1 MTLRTALYW
10 RDLDIP
16 LKITV
21 LVASLGGVGGIIATM
36 KILSLPVD
44 HSAPPIYLLFSIEAF
59 ISFAGAFC
67 ILLLPMSRERRAVLG
82 FATFVVS
89 LPWYLALLIAIF

>member
-1 MTLRTALYW
+1 MTLRTAPYW
-10 RDLDIP
+10 RDLDMP

-44 HSAPPIYLLFSIEAF
+44 HSAPPIYLLFSIGAF
-59 ISFAGAFC
+59 ISLLGALS
-67 ILLLPMSRERRAVLG
+67 ILLLPMSRERRGILG

-89 LPWYLALLIAIF
+89 LALVLALLIVIL

>member
-1 MTLRTALYW
+1 M
-10 RDLDIP
+10 
-16 LKITV
+16 KITV

-44 HSAPPIYLLFSIEAF
+44 HSAPPIYLLFSIGAF

-67 ILLLPMSRERRAVLG
+67 ILLLPMSHERRGMVG

-89 LPWYLALLIAIF
+89 LPLILALLSVIL